1 MSTMKKQFIGEC
13 SKLRIVE
20 LTDYLRFHMYF
31 SSPANIVSF
40 LFMAGESKKLNMRIT
55 RGIISQTFL
64 NGLFFVC
71 CNLFFQVS
79 LLFLLLLVSYMSIY
93 YLLLAKG

>member
-31 SSPANIVSF
+31 CSPANIVSF
-40 LFMAGESKKLNMRIT
+40 LFMAGESKKMKHENNPRNY
-55 RGIISQTFL
+55 ISNFPQRS
-64 NGLFFVC
+64 FFC
-71 CNLFFQVS
+71 
-79 LLFLLLLVSYMSIY
+79 LL
-93 YLLLAKG
+93 